1 MKTNVKVERKNNRYY
16 VFNTRKIATF
26 AANMTQEEK
35 TQIEERIVDVL
46 KTVYDPEIPVN
57 IYDLG
62 MIYKIDVQEDLS
74 VSKKDLDDDPNA
86 VVSQRD
92 LDDGPNAIVELDM
105 TFTAP
110 NCPAA
115 DYILEDVRT
124 KVESVEGVKST
135 NVNLVFEPAWDQS
148 MMSEEARVEL
158 GFD

>member
-1 MKTNVKVERKNNRYY
+1 MGAKLRKKI
-16 VFNTRKIATF
+16 VPLQHNTDNI
-26 AANMTQEEK
+26 MTQEEK
-35 TQIEERIVDVL
+35 TKLEERIVDVL

-62 MIYKIDVQEDLS
+62 MIYKIDVQ
-74 VSKKDLDDDPNA
+74 
-86 VVSQRD
+86 
-92 LDDGPNAIVELDM
+92 DDGSVDMDM

-115 DYILEDVRT
+115 DFILEDVRT
-124 KVESVEGVKST
+124 KVES
-135 NVNLVFEPAWDQS
+135 EPAWDQS

>member
-1 MKTNVKVERKNNRYY
+1 MQQKTDN
-16 VFNTRKIATF
+16 I
-26 AANMTQEEK
+26 MTQEER
-35 TQIEERIVDVL
+35 TQLEERIVDVL

-62 MIYKIDVQEDLS
+62 MIYKIDVQ
-74 VSKKDLDDDPNA
+74 
-86 VVSQRD
+86 
-92 LDDGPNAIVELDM
+92 DDGSVDIDM

-115 DYILEDVRT
+115 DFILEDVRT
-124 KVESVEGVKST
+124 KVESVDGIKGA

-148 MMSEEARVEL
+148 MLSEEARVEL